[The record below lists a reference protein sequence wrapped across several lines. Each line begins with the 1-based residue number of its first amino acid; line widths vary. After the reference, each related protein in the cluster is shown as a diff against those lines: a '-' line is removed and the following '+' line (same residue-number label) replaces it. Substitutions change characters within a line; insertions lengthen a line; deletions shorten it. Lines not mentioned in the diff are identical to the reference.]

1 MITKTLKYSITL
13 SIILDKI
20 KIIYVQRLQLAVLL
34 KIKLYNMLT
43 FHPITSH
50 KQVPKL
56 QLTDFNL
63 TKEYMDSILMVITV
77 LSTPKDSLTSSKNN
91 LPLYTLQLKPKLTHT
106 MLSLEDIILM
116 PHPKFLKMSVGYAKD
131 GMNNNLNL

>member
-1 MITKTLKYSITL
+1 
-13 SIILDKI
+13 
-20 KIIYVQRLQLAVLL
+20 
-34 KIKLYNMLT
+34 MLT

-116 PHPKFLKMSVGYAKD
+116 PHPKFLKMSVGYVKD
-131 GMNNNLNL
+131 GMNNNLNLRYPKNSNKTKNLFICTLIFNFLLLDSLTFKTKMSNT

>member
-1 MITKTLKYSITL
+1 
-13 SIILDKI
+13 
-20 KIIYVQRLQLAVLL
+20 
-34 KIKLYNMLT
+34 MLT

-77 LSTPKDSLTSSKNN
+77 LLTPKDSLTSSKNN

-116 PHPKFLKMSVGYAKD
+116 PHPKSLKMSVGYVKD
-131 GMNNNLNL
+131 GMNNNLNLRYPKNSNKTKNLFICTLIFNFLLLDSLTFKTKMSNT